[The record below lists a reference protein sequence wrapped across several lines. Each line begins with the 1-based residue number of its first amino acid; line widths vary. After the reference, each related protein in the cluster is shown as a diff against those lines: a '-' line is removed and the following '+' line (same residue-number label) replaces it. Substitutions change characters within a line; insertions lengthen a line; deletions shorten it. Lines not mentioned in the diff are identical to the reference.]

1 MPGSDDIEADLTVS
15 LSEQNIRD
23 LTAGRK
29 IDVMTIGNG
38 CKIRLE
44 ISKQALRMMTT
55 TTVWRKPE
63 IVV

>member
-1 MPGSDDIEADLTVS
+1 MQGLDDIEADLTIS
-15 LSEQNIRD
+15 LTEQNIRD
-23 LTAGRK
+23 LTAGQK

-44 ISKQALRMMTT
+44 ISKPALQMMTT
-55 TTVWRKPE
+55 TTVWRKPD